1 MKAYINNDI
10 YVSNFFT
17 ALSTMFPD
25 GELFFVESVR
35 AVRDLVK
42 TPSLQADI
50 KRFIKQE
57 AMHRKEHTKFNKMWW
72 ELGYSTDKLEYAT
85 KQLLGLAYKLKLSKK
100 SNLAITIGLEHFTAT
115 LSAMFLTT
123 PDLKDGI
130 DEEYKDLWLWH
141 TSEEI
146 DHKTVAFDVYQE
158 VFGDDLTYSSYF
170 CRVFWMSV
178 VSLAL
183 LVAVHKYT
191 DVLLK
196 DSGNTGLILKLKG
209 LNKVWGKSGYISKII
224 PEILDYFKFGFHP
237 LDHDHNELLLKYF
250 KG

>member
-1 MKAYINNDI
+1 MTAYINNDV
-10 YVSNFFT
+10 YTSHFFT

-25 GELFFVESVR
+25 GELFFVEAVR

-42 TPSLQADI
+42 TPKLKEDI

-72 ELGYSTDKLEYAT
+72 ELGYRTDKLEAAT
-85 KQLLGLAYKLKLSKK
+85 RTLLGLSPKLKLSKK

-123 PDLKDGI
+123 PELRDGLE
-130 DEEYKDLWLWH
+130 DKYKDLWLWH

-146 DHKTVAFDVYQE
+146 DHKSVAFDVYQE
-158 VFGDDLTYSSYF
+158 IFGDDSYVTSYMYRTF
-170 CRVFWMSV
+170 YMTV
-178 VSLAL
+178 VTIAL
-183 LVAVHKYT
+183 LIAVHKYT
-191 DVLLK
+191 YTLLK
-196 DSGNTGLILKLKG
+196 DDKTNTVVTILKG
-209 LNKVWGKSGYISKII
+209 LKTTWGFNGYITKII
-224 PEILDYFKFGFHP
+224 PEILDYYRIGFHP
-237 LDHDHNELLLKYF
+237 EDHDHTELLTKYF